1 MLKYQKKDVYI
12 YIYIYI
18 YMYIYIYIYI
28 FDTSGTCNT
37 NNQIKFDFSN
47 AYLIVKGIIAVAWQE
62 ADAAAIAADRNDK
75 QAIIKNCAP
84 FTDCISGINNT
95 QVDNAKNLDVVMLVY
110 DLIEYNNN

>member
-1 MLKYQKKDVYI
+1 MQIKEQNTSETVANEKGAVKVNAKIPKERCVYIYI

-47 AYLIVKGIIAVAWQE
+47 AYLIVKGIIAVA
-62 ADAAAIAADRNDK
+62 
-75 QAIIKNCAP
+75 
-84 FTDCISGINNT
+84 
-95 QVDNAKNLDVVMLVY
+95 
-110 DLIEYNNN
+110 